1 MTTIIRNKDVI
12 IANPQLKP
20 IYTPF
25 TAEPGLL
32 AAWRFGD
39 GMDDLSGNANTLTA
53 VGSPTKGEFFISGD
67 KDNGFI
73 TSVPDGL
80 QRTLI
85 AVWRNH
91 STADAYAYPVG
102 NLAQSSSSQGIG
114 LGLKSNSSSS
124 SNLSRISGNAGGN
137 TTTSSLLAI
146 ADGPA
151 DTYANRLNFRWAA
164 FTIDGAGNAANLFV
178 PAMNTALIPATLASG
193 ANLGT
198 REITEGGVS
207 SMYRLIA
214 YRNPKIP
221 ASLPGS
227 AIDVAEVLIFDRAL
241 DLAALQRTCQR
252 SKQYMS
258 LYGQTI

>member
-25 TAEPGLL
+25 VAEPGLL

-39 GMDDLSGNANTLTA
+39 GMDDLSGNANTLTPI
-53 VGSPTKGEFFISGD
+53 GSPTKGEYFISGD

-91 STADAYAYPVG
+91 STTDAYAYPVG
-102 NLAQSSSSQGIG
+102 NLSQQSAASGVGI
-114 LGLKSNSSSS
+114 GLKSNSSSS
-124 SNLSRISGNAGGN
+124 ANLARYSGNAGGLTYSGN
-137 TTTSSLLAI
+137 LYAV

-151 DTYANRLNFRWAA
+151 DSYANRMNFRWAA
-164 FTIDGAGNAANLFV
+164 FSVDGAGNVANLYL
-178 PAMNTALIPATLASG
+178 PKQNAALIPATIASG
-193 ANLGT
+193 ANLAT
-198 REITEGGVS
+198 RDITEGGVS
-207 SMYRLIA
+207 SLYRLIA
-214 YRNPKIP
+214 FRSPTIP
-221 ASLPGS
+221 PNLPGTD
-227 AIDVAEVLIFDRAL
+227 IDVAEVLVFDNAL
-241 DLAALQRTCQR
+241 NFAALQRTYAR
-252 SKQYMS
+252 SQAYLAS
-258 LYGQTI
+258 FGQAI

>member
-102 NLAQSSSSQGIG
+102 NLSQQASAYGVGIG
-114 LGLKSNSSSS
+114 LKSSSS
-124 SNLSRISGNAGGN
+124 SSANIVRYSGNAGGVSYSGN
-137 TTTSSLLAI
+137 LYGV

-151 DTYANRLNFRWAA
+151 DAYANRMNFRWAA
-164 FTIDGAGNAANLFV
+164 FTVDGAGNAANLYL
-178 PAMNTALIPATLASG
+178 PKLNPALIPATISSG
-193 ANLGT
+193 ANLAT
-198 REITEGGVS
+198 RDITESGVNS
-207 SMYRLIA
+207 LYRLIA
-214 YRNPKIP
+214 FRSPTLPPN
-221 ASLPGS
+221 LPGTD
-227 AIDVAEVLIFDRAL
+227 IDVAEVLIFDRPL
-241 DLAALQRTCQR
+241 DLAAQQRTYAR
-252 SKQYMS
+252 SQQYMS
-258 LYGQTI
+258 GYGQSI